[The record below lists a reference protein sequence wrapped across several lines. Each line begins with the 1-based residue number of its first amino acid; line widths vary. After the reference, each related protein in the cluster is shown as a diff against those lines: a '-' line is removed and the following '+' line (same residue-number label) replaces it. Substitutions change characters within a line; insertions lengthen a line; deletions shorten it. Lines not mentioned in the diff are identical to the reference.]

1 MLRRVLWLMAG
12 LAVLLGFATWFD
24 RSTDPI
30 NPTTFERIKPG
41 MTREEVDRAKEILS
55 GHLRGEKG
63 ARYLM
68 LPDIRS
74 S

>member
-1 MLRRVLWLMAG
+1 MLSSNYDFIVIGSGSAGGIVASRLSENGKYRVLCLEA
-12 LAVLLGFATWFD
+12 
-24 RSTDPI
+24 
-30 NPTTFERIKPG
+30 
-41 MTREEVDRAKEILS
+41 
-55 GHLRGEKG
+55 GEKG